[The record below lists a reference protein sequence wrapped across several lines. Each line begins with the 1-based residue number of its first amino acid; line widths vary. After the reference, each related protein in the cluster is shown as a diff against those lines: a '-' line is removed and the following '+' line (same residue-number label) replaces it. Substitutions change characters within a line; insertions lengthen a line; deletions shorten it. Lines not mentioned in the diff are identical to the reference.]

1 LLFVVVGVLIHGPL
15 GIGPII
21 VWGARRQTTDENPPA
36 SATLLLVRDDP
47 FEVLMVHRSSRG
59 TFASALVFPGGTIDA
74 EDASGEWEPLIEDF
88 ADFAPDERARRIGAI
103 RETWEETSIL
113 VGASGYA
120 EPAGIL
126 ARQGLRDFLARNGVC
141 LRLDA
146 LTTLA
151 HWITPLT
158 ESRRFDTRFYV
169 ARAPEGQ
176 VAVADGSEIVGVEW
190 VNPAQAAQSA
200 RRGESPII
208 FPTLMNLDRLA
219 EAGSIEETISAARAR
234 PGFTVLPVIET
245 AEDGSR
251 SIVIPAEAGY
261 AVTRFSP

>member
-1 LLFVVVGVLIHGPL
+1 M
-15 GIGPII
+15 
-21 VWGARRQTTDENPPA
+21 WGARRQTTNENPPA

-47 FEVLMVHRSSRG
+47 FEVLMVRRNSRG
-59 TFASALVFPGGTIDA
+59 TFASSMVFPGGAIDA
-74 EDASGEWEPLIEDF
+74 DDASAEWEPLIEDF
-88 ADFAPDERARRIGAI
+88 AAFAPDERARRIGAI

-113 VGASGYA
+113 VGATGYA
-120 EPAGIL
+120 EPADIRAG
-126 ARQGLRDFLARNGVC
+126 QGLRDFVGHSGVR

-151 HWITPLT
+151 HWITPVT
-158 ESRRFDTRFYV
+158 EPRRFDTRFYL
-169 ARAPEGQ
+169 ALAPEGQ

-190 VNPAQAAQSA
+190 VSPAVAAQAG

-219 EAGSIEETISAARAR
+219 EAGSAEAAISAASAR
-234 PGFTVLPVIET
+234 PAFTVLPVIET

-251 SIVIPAEAGY
+251 SIVISAEAGY